1 MSDPELAGPI
11 VPGQPDLLAEAV
23 IAARLEQA
31 RSVADVLLRRT
42 RLGLLAAP
50 QLRDAESVRPV
61 AEALG
66 GELGWSADRVR
77 RGGRG
82 LGRRREKR
90 GDRSGKPRRIGGVRL
105 FIDTGSVA
113 EVEEIAAWGILAGAT
128 TNPSLLAKEEGDPG
142 EIIQRICDLVG
153 GPVSAEVV
161 SSDPEGMIAEGRA
174 LRELHEHVTVKVP
187 FCQEGLA
194 ATHALTAEGIP
205 VNMTLV
211 FSANQAL
218 LAAGAGATY
227 VSCFMGRLDDIS
239 VDSGQVVAEI
249 VECFRAGGV
258 TSQIIAAS
266 VRHPEHVIAAAQ
278 LGCEIATIPA
288 KVLRQMLEHPLTTA
302 GAERFRKDWESRP
315 EFGDWLRDLVSKR
328 AAAARG

>member
-1 MSDPELAGPI
+1 M
-11 VPGQPDLLAEAV
+11 
-23 IAARLEQA
+23 
-31 RSVADVLLRRT
+31 
-42 RLGLLAAP
+42 
-50 QLRDAESVRPV
+50 
-61 AEALG
+61 
-66 GELGWSADRVR
+66 
-77 RGGRG
+77 
-82 LGRRREKR
+82 
-90 GDRSGKPRRIGGVRL
+90 RL

-128 TNPSLLAKEEGDPG
+128 TNPSLLAKEDGDPG

-161 SSDPEGMIAEGRA
+161 SADPEGMIAEGRA

-187 FCQEGLA
+187 VLQAGPGGDPRA
-194 ATHALTAEGIP
+194 HRDGIP

-266 VRHPEHVIAAAQ
+266 IRHPEHVDRRR
-278 LGCEIATIPA
+278 PA
-288 KVLRQMLEHPLTTA
+288 R
-302 GAERFRKDWESRP
+302 
-315 EFGDWLRDLVSKR
+315 LRDR
-328 AAAARG
+328 DGARPRCFARCSSIR